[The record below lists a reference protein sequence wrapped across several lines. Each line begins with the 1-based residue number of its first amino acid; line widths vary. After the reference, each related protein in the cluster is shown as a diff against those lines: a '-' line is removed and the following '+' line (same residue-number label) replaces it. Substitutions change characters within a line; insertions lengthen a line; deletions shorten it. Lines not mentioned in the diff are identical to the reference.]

1 MRFFIEG
8 NRTRI
13 VTTEI
18 AETFTGC
25 IDITKKEVMAITGC
39 PAVEDGDSTA
49 WYNYVEEAI
58 LQGAKVEEDL
68 EKDVVMENKSEESIY
83 TILDVSWL

>member
-18 AETFTGC
+18 TESFSGC
-25 IDITKKEVMAITGC
+25 VDITKKEVMAITGC
-39 PAVEDGDSTA
+39 PAVEDGDPTA
-49 WYNYVEEAI
+49 WYGYVEEAI
-58 LQGAKVEEDL
+58 LQGAKVKEDL
-68 EKDVVMENKSEESIY
+68 EKDVVMENKTEESIY
-83 TILDVSWL
+83 TILDVSW

>member
-18 AETFTGC
+18 TETFTGC

-49 WYNYVEEAI
+49 WYGYVEEAI